1 MKVTY
6 PHLGNL
12 FLAINALLQ
21 GLGCEIIP
29 PPPSSKRT
37 LSLGTQIAP
46 ESACLPLK
54 INLGNYLEA
63 LELGAD
69 TLVMVG
75 GVGPCRIG
83 YYGQVQEQILR
94 DLEKNFKMV
103 VLEPPDAHFREV
115 WDKIGELKQRSWTD
129 VIKGINLA
137 WHKIYAADQIEMK
150 LEWLRPRLNWN
161 SLHLAEQ
168 IYEKAIKRLDQIQSR
183 KEIKILVKETFSA
196 LQELPHDPQQE
207 IIKIGLV
214 GEVYMLLE
222 PFANLDLEKHLGRL
236 GVEVERAIYLSQ
248 WINDHLFGSL
258 LPVPSSKYLKERARP
273 FLNHFVGGHGRESVG
288 GAVEFA
294 KRGFDG
300 VIQIGPLTCMPEIVA
315 QSILPSVSEAYGI
328 PIMTIYIDEHS
339 GEAGLITRL
348 EAFVDLI
355 RQKKLTQGK
364 KEWIHWKSI

>member
-6 PHLGNL
+6 PHMGNL
-12 FLAINALLQ
+12 FLAANALLQ
-21 GLGCEIIP
+21 GLGCEVIP
-29 PPPSSKRT
+29 PPPCSKRT
-37 LSLGTQIAP
+37 LSLGTQNAP

-94 DLEKNFKMV
+94 DLGKNFNMV
-103 VLEPPDAHFREV
+103 VLEPPDAHFKEV
-115 WDKIGELKQRSWTD
+115 WEKIRKLKQGSWLD
-129 VIKGINLA
+129 VLKGLNLA
-137 WHKIYAADQIEMK
+137 WHKIYAADQIEK
-150 LEWLRPRLNWN
+150 RLEWLRPRLNWKH
-161 SLHLAEQ
+161 LLLAEQ
-168 IYEKAIKRLDQIQSR
+168 IYEEAIKKLDQASNE
-183 KEIKILVKETFSA
+183 KEIKRVVKETFSA
-196 LQELPHDPQQE
+196 FQELPHEPQKE

-222 PFANLDLEKHLGRL
+222 PFANLNLEKHLGRL

-248 WINDHLFGSL
+248 WINDHLFGSI
-258 LPVPSSKYLKERARP
+258 LPIPSSKHLKEKAKP

-294 KRGFDG
+294 KKGFHG

-328 PIMTIYIDEHS
+328 PVMTIYIDEHS

-348 EAFVDLI
+348 EAFVDMI
-355 RQKKLTQGK
+355 YQKYMSHGQ
-364 KEWIHWKSI
+364 KEGAL